1 VQASKGKEK
10 MSMAIV
16 VRKGKVLVSVLL
28 LGVLLVTAA
37 PSFAATPA
45 FGELYYNGEVVRTL
59 VPPAE
64 MTREGVDNLYTIPNQ
79 LAVTAVAPGDA
90 DYHGGQWAVQSV
102 TWNEGVTPYLL
113 TSADAVLAAASAGD
127 VTITRVPAHDFKCPI
142 QP

>member
-1 VQASKGKEK
+1 
-10 MSMAIV
+10 MAIV
-16 VRKGKVLVSVLL
+16 VRKAQVLVSVLL

-37 PSFAATPA
+37 PTFSATPT

-64 MTREGVDNLYTIPNQ
+64 MTREGVDDLYAIPNQ
-79 LAVTAVAPGDA
+79 SAVTAVAPGDP
-90 DYHGGQWAVQSV
+90 DYHGGQWAVHSV

-113 TSADAVLAAASAGD
+113 TSANAVLAAASAGD
-127 VTITRVPAHDFKCPI
+127 VTITRVPGNDFKCPI

>member
-1 VQASKGKEK
+1 
-10 MSMAIV
+10 MAIV
-16 VRKGKVLVSVLL
+16 VSKAQVLVSVSL

-37 PSFAATPA
+37 PSFAATPT

-59 VPPAE
+59 VRPAE
-64 MTREGVDNLYTIPNQ
+64 MPREGVDDLYAIPNQ
-79 LAVTAVAPGDA
+79 SAVTAVAPGDP
-90 DYHGGQWAVQSV
+90 DYHGGQWAVHSV

-127 VTITRVPAHDFKCPI
+127 VTITRVPGNDFKCPI

>member
-1 VQASKGKEK
+1 

-16 VRKGKVLVSVLL
+16 VKKAQVLVSVLL
-28 LGVLLVTAA
+28 LLLGVLLVAAA
-37 PSFAATPA
+37 PSFAATPT
-45 FGELYYNGEVVRTL
+45 FGELYYNGDVVRTL

-64 MTREGVDNLYTIPNQ
+64 MPREGVDDLYAIPNQ
-79 LAVTAVAPGDA
+79 LAVTAVAPGDP
-90 DYHGGQWAVQSV
+90 DYHGGQWAVHSV

-127 VTITRVPAHDFKCPI
+127 VTITRVPSNDFKCPI

>member
-1 VQASKGKEK
+1 

-16 VRKGKVLVSVLL
+16 VRKAQVLVCVLL
-28 LGVLLVTAA
+28 LVLVAAALTAA
-37 PSFAATPA
+37 PSFAATPT
-45 FGELYYNGEVVRTL
+45 FGKLYYNGEVVRTI

-64 MTREGVDNLYTIPNQ
+64 MTKEGVDDLYAIPNQ
-79 LAVTAVAPGDA
+79 LAVTAVAPGDP
-90 DYHGGQWAVQSV
+90 DYHGGKWAFHSV

-127 VTITRVPAHDFKCPI
+127 ITITRVPENDFKCPI